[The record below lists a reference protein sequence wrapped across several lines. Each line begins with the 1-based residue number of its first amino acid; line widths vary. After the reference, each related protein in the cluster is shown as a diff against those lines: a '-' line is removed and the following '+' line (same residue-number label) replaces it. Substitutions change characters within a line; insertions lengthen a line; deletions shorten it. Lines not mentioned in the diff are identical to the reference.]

1 MALGVVALETA
12 LPAETVTAVTA
23 ITAASQVVVSRQPPR
38 LDGLTGWWIALSSS
52 PEAPPGLG
60 AVRTATVYRLSF
72 QVPGDSGASRAS
84 IQRAVEEAR
93 DHFHGFKRP
102 ASIAGH
108 LWTEVLEATP
118 EVHQQEG
125 PALAG
130 SLTVVFHGE
139 G

>member
-1 MALGVVALETA
+1 MALDVVALEAA
-12 LPAETVTAVTA
+12 LPAETVTGVTS
-23 ITAASQVVVSRQPPR
+23 ISAASQVEVSRQPPS
-38 LDGLTGWWIALSSS
+38 LTGLSAWWLAQSSS

-72 QVPGDSGASRAS
+72 QASGDSDAERAS

-102 ASIAGH
+102 ASIVDH
-108 LWTEVLEATP
+108 VWTEVLEATP
-118 EVHQQEG
+118 DVHQPEA